1 MCKLEGIMVSS
12 RTSFFFWII
21 APAAAV
27 LLVGGFEMAR
37 SSDLGA
43 QTLRSE
49 HAQTSNDVPA
59 GMMVVVAE
67 DGKLFHVAGCTFI
80 HDKAKLRTVSARNAM
95 REGYTPCMRCLRHY
109 LRTALIS
116 RADHAKK
123 LGEEPTRSNNR

>member
-1 MCKLEGIMVSS
+1 MVSS

-21 APAAAV
+21 AAAAAV

-49 HAQTSNDVPA
+49 LAQTSNDVPA

-67 DGKLFHVAGCTFI
+67 DGKLFHLAGCTFI
-80 HDKAKLRTVSARNAM
+80 HDKTRSRIIAARDASL
-95 REGYTPCMRCLRHY
+95 EGYTPCVRCLGHY

-116 RADHAKK
+116 RADHAK
-123 LGEEPTRSNNR
+123 ESREYPTLK

>member
-12 RTSFFFWII
+12 RTSFFFWIL
-21 APAAAV
+21 AAAAT
-27 LLVGGFEMAR
+27 LFLVGGFEMAQ
-37 SSDLGA
+37 SPDSGGA
-43 QTLRSE
+43 ALRSE
-49 HAQTSNDVPA
+49 QARATNDVPP

-67 DGKLFHVAGCTFI
+67 DGKLFHVAGCSFI